1 MQASEE
7 IAYSCIRTCFFH
19 VRWLMQCC
27 IDLRKGVLRVG
38 TTGTE
43 VPFLSEGN
51 LPRSARL
58 ARLSSSSSATQDT
71 QEEDRQLAEALTRSQ
86 TDPES
91 SDVVDASRG
100 RGSGDTSGDPA
111 VSEAAVQEIMAS
123 GFTREEAIAELRQAS
138 GDMAL
143 ALARLIARSF
153 KF

>member
-1 MQASEE
+1 M
-7 IAYSCIRTCFFH
+7 
-19 VRWLMQCC
+19 
-27 IDLRKGVLRVG
+27 G

-71 QEEDRQLAEALTRSQ
+71 REEDRQLAEALTRSQ

-91 SDVVDASRG
+91 SDVVEASRG
-100 RGSGDTSGDPA
+100 QGSGGPV

-123 GFTREEAIAELRQAS
+123 GFTREEAIAELRQAG
-138 GDMAL
+138 GDMAQ